1 MSRLTVRVKI
11 ICACLLL
18 SFLLGMA
25 ACRREQAERVELIM
39 GGEEFNVEVARSRE
53 EQQRGLMFRK
63 RLGSREGMLF
73 VYERDRR
80 LSFYMKNTE
89 IPLSIAFISSSGEIM
104 EIIDM
109 EPRSLKTVS
118 SRRAV
123 RYALEV
129 RQGTFQDL
137 SLEAGDRVE
146 FPPGF
151 K

>member
-1 MSRLTVRVKI
+1 MSRLTMRVKI
-11 ICACLLL
+11 VCACLLL

-25 ACRREQAERVELIM
+25 ACMREQAERVKLIM

-63 RLGSREGMLF
+63 RLGRREGMLF
-73 VYERDRR
+73 VYERDQR

-89 IPLSIAFISSSGEIM
+89 IPLSIAFIASNGEIM
-104 EIIDM
+104 EIRDM

-123 RYALEV
+123 RFALEV
-129 RQGTFQDL
+129 RQGTFQEL
-137 SLEAGDRVE
+137 SLKAGDRVE